1 MPMNMTLKNIPDE
14 LYERL
19 KFNAQ
24 LNHRSL
30 NGEVIMRLDNSL
42 QKPRMPASER
52 VARAKA
58 LMRDLDPKKFKA
70 SDIDKFKREG
80 RA

>member
-1 MPMNMTLKNIPDE
+1 MTLKNIPDE

-19 KFNAQ
+19 KLNAQ

-30 NGEVIMRLDNSL
+30 NGEVIMRIDNSL

-52 VARAKA
+52 IARAKA
-58 LMRDLDPKKFKA
+58 LVRNLNPKKFRA
-70 SDIDKFKREG
+70 ADVDKFKREG
-80 RA
+80 RAFR

>member
-1 MPMNMTLKNIPDE
+1 MTLKNIPDE

-19 KFNAQ
+19 KLNAQ

-30 NGEVIMRLDNSL
+30 NGEVIMRIDNSL

-52 VARAKA
+52 IARAKA
-58 LMRDLDPKKFKA
+58 LVRNLDPKKFRA
-70 SDIDKFKREG
+70 ADVDKFKREG
-80 RA
+80 RAFR

>member
-19 KFNAQ
+19 KLTAQ
-24 LNHRSL
+24 LNRRSL
-30 NGEVIMRLDNSL
+30 NSEAIMCFDAVLK
-42 QKPRMPASER
+42 KPKMPASER
-52 VARAKA
+52 IARAKA
-58 LMRDLDPKKFKA
+58 LRVDLDPKKFKPL
-70 SDIDKFKREG
+70 DIAKFKREG

>member
-19 KFNAQ
+19 KITAQ
-24 LNHRSL
+24 LNRRSL
-30 NGEVIMRLDNSL
+30 NSEAIMCFEATLK
-42 QKPRMPASER
+42 KPRMPASER
-52 VARAKA
+52 IARARA
-58 LMRDLDPKKFKA
+58 LRADLDPKKFKA